1 MSLCVT
7 PARPFCL
14 AAHQLFKALNWPS
27 SLPHCSS
34 SVSWLKKWYRRLAD
48 KSSVPLGRSLPVPF
62 DGPILL
68 DVSTFSYVDSKD
80 WNFAVCLCTSWTLVQ
95 EYRSLRLT
103 HWVTHQLWWL
113 LRRANTSYWNS
124 ALNWKYDKEVV
135 FIFVKRPSEQ
145 NWLLFK
151 LMLTPEFNLFC
162 IEIEI
167 ALFFSSS
174 SSSSSS
180 SFWKKKKHQLKTASR
195 KTSFIIT
202 RSFLISQQKISVN
215 DSCFVDILQNWWVVA
230 RDRHTYVPL
239 IYEKDRN
246 RQSFLFLEKKK
257 LISHQRPFSITSFT
271 KLYNRVLKTVK
282 IGFPIQV
289 SSSVPSSI
297 FPVNEINIW
306 FY

>member
-27 SLPHCSS
+27 CLPHCSS

-151 LMLTPEFNLFC
+151 LMLTPRVQSLLHRDRNCSVFFLLLLLLLILFEKKN
-162 IEIEI
+162 INWRRLHVKYLSLSQEVSWSLNRKYQLMIRVSWTFFRIDESWHVIDILMYLWSTRKTEI
-167 ALFFSSS
+167 ASLFYSS
-174 SSSSSS
+174 
-180 SFWKKKKHQLKTASR
+180 KKK
-195 KTSFIIT
+195 
-202 RSFLISQQKISVN
+202 
-215 DSCFVDILQNWWVVA
+215 
-230 RDRHTYVPL
+230 
-239 IYEKDRN
+239 
-246 RQSFLFLEKKK
+246 
-257 LISHQRPFSITSFT
+257 
-271 KLYNRVLKTVK
+271 
-282 IGFPIQV
+282 
-289 SSSVPSSI
+289 
-297 FPVNEINIW
+297 
-306 FY
+306 